1 MKAVSLVLCFALLAT
16 VLTGGTALAEADE
29 PYAIAGGDSFVVYG
43 TIKDGDGTPLINVN
57 ITAVYASNGT
67 YAYSNSTNDGYYEMH
82 LAEGTYNISAT
93 LKDYKASSEYRN
105 IVINN
110 GKNLDFTM
118 YEVLGTVTGQV
129 VDAVSTV
136 ANATVTLS
144 NGTASYHAVSTAPF
158 GNFMIENVTPGIYLL
173 RAEKE
178 GYNISYSEV
187 AVKRGVVS
195 NVLIVMAEQPS
206 WLVGRVTYDNTPLE
220 GVLVTLESRGGLRY
234 TNVTDDGGGYY
245 FKVPSGE
252 YTITFSKSGFVT
264 STMTKILFPLRE
276 NTENVE
282 LKKST
287 LPGNSGFIRDY
298 DMPHS
303 MMVVGLSMSLVTIIS
318 ALFLRY
324 RVRLKPELLTKRGGG
339 GK

>member
-16 VLTGGTALAEADE
+16 VLTGGTALAEEDASILGEFSVVGLVEDADGNGL
-29 PYAIAGGDSFVVYG
+29 GG
-43 TIKDGDGTPLINVN
+43 VN

-67 YAYSNSTNDGYYEMH
+67 HIVSTLTDSGGGYTLP
-82 LAEGTYNISAT
+82 LATGVYNISAT
-93 LKDYKASSEYRN
+93 LKDHRANTTYHGISE
-105 IVINN
+105 
-110 GKNLDFTM
+110 GGGLDFTM

-129 VDAVSTV
+129 VDAISTV
-136 ANATVTLS
+136 ANVTITLS
-144 NGTASYHAVSTAPF
+144 NGTASYGAVSTAPF
-158 GNFMIENVTPGIYLL
+158 GNFTIENVTPGLYLL

-178 GYNISYSEV
+178 GYNISFSEV
-187 AVKRGVVS
+187 DVKRGVVS

-206 WLVGRVTYDNTPLE
+206 WLVGKVTYDGTPLE
-220 GVLVTLESRGGLRY
+220 GVLVTLESKGGLRY
-234 TNVTDDGGGYY
+234 TNVTDDDGGYY

-276 NTENVE
+276 NTANVE

-324 RVRLKPELLTKRGGG
+324 RVRLKPELLTKRGDEE
-339 GK
+339 K